1 MKCAREFR
9 PTQPPLRDYDL
20 RPEFPPLILQ
30 EVFEPREAIGMLQAR
45 AVLVQALAAMAWV
58 DGYLDPKQE
67 AILKELFLEDQIDPK
82 LAEAWLKGPV
92 EFPSVPHLEGLLP
105 DGSDRLDL
113 VTQLLTMAL
122 TDRWIHPGEAE
133 LMRRLGESFGI
144 DEQVLAELDKHTA

>member
-1 MKCAREFR
+1 M
-9 PTQPPLRDYDL
+9 
-20 RPEFPPLILQ
+20 Q
-30 EVFEPREAIGMLQAR
+30 EVFERHEAVSMVQAR

-67 AILKELFLEDQIDPK
+67 AILKELFIEDQIDPK

-92 EFPSVPHLEGLLP
+92 EFPSVRHLEGLLP

-122 TDRWIHPGEAE
+122 TDRWIHPGEAG

-144 DEQVLAELDKHTA
+144 DEQVLAELDQHTA

>member
-1 MKCAREFR
+1 MKCVRVFR
-9 PTQPPLRDYDL
+9 PTQPPLRDYDFPL
-20 RPEFPPLILQ
+20 EFPPVIRQ
-30 EVFEPREAIGMLQAR
+30 EVLEPREAIGMLQAR